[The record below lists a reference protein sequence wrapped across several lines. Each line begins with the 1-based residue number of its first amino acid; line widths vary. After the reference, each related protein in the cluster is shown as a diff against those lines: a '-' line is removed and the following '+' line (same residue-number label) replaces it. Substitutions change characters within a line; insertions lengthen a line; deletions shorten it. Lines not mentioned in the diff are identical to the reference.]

1 MKGLAPHTLQI
12 FEAVSCLNC
21 IKPYLLVG
29 GTALSLQINTRQSE
43 DLDFMKWRTCKTEKM
58 EVEWYQ
64 IEKELATVGDIQH
77 KDILDIDHVEY
88 LVSGVKFSFYA
99 CPKYSPVSMPVD
111 YLNNVRLADVKS
123 IGAMKMEVM
132 LRRSNFRDYYDI
144 YSILKSGVPIH
155 DLISLAL
162 SYSEH
167 KLKSKN
173 LLAMLTNGSRFT
185 RDACF
190 NHLEPVYAISPQEI
204 EEYIKSCLMQ
214 TGK

>member
-1 MKGLAPHTLQI
+1 MKGLAPHTLQV
-12 FEAVSCLNC
+12 FEAVSKLDC

-29 GTALSLQINTRQSE
+29 GTALSLQMGTRQSE
-43 DLDFMKWRTCKTEKM
+43 DLDFMKWRTSKTEKM
-58 EVEWYQ
+58 EVAWYQ
-64 IEKELATVGDIQH
+64 IEKELAAIGDIQH

-99 CPKYSPVSMPVD
+99 CPKYSPVSMPVE
-111 YLNNVRLADVKS
+111 YLNKLRLADVKS

-144 YSILKSGVPIH
+144 YSILKSGVPIN
-155 DLISLAL
+155 DLVSLAL
-162 SYSEH
+162 TYSGH

-185 RDACF
+185 RDSQFEQLA
-190 NHLEPVYAISPQEI
+190 PIYAVTAQEI
-204 EEYIKSCLMQ
+204 EDYIKFCLL
-214 TGK
+214 